1 MKKVKKKD
9 ADTLQ
14 KSNIR
19 EEKKRMRSNKLHK
32 WPDWIEWIL
41 CTLVSGAL
49 IFCLYRLSMLDLKI
63 MIAIAGML
71 IALDLIFLVLLLKR
85 KQFKWTSVVFR
96 IVLLVYVLAAGYGT
110 YTLNNT
116 YNALNDITSSVQ
128 SIVKIDLL
136 TKSDSSLNS
145 IEDFANKKIGYSNS
159 ADSFA
164 ASSAMSEINTQT
176 ATVEYVDMNDYQ
188 QLYEKLMNNEIDGL
202 IIPHNRISLLKEEYK
217 NISKDTKTIES
228 FEAERQIKPVSS
240 DIDISR
246 KPFVV
251 YLAGIDEGDDPS
263 IDARSDVNIL
273 VMVDPLNNQMTT
285 VSIPRDSY
293 VPNPA
298 LGNGSDKL
306 THLGNDGA
314 LNSMEGIEE
323 AFGIDIDYF
332 AKVNFQSLIHIV
344 DAIGGVDVD
353 VKIDFNEQDENRS
366 FKKSDK
372 IYLKKGMQTLNGKE
386 ALAYA
391 RHRKTAGYGT
401 TGRENAQQ
409 QIIQA
414 IMKKLTTA
422 EGITHINDLMN
433 VASKYVATN
442 MPLSSIQSFVS
453 KQLRD
458 VKPWSVDSITLKGG
472 SDATLTTVSMPSTPL
487 SCYLLSPGD
496 ITKVYNAY
504 QRMFDTSKMKDFK
517 FDLSANPK
525 CTIKYPKD
533 QDISEYMITSA
544 DADRLNPYSVYYGI
558 DRVDSSNAQV
568 SEQRAQNNNIEIV
581 VPQAPVYEYVP
592 VAPSVPEATG
602 NPGDSTTTPSVPDD
616 TGNTGDNT
624 TTPDVPADP
633 GTTPD
638 VPVDPGTDEG
648 GSVPSEPVV
657 PPADSSGQETN

>member
-1 MKKVKKKD
+1 MKKVNKKDIPIQNNEIKTNKKKR
-9 ADTLQ
+9 
-14 KSNIR
+14 KGPS
-19 EEKKRMRSNKLHK
+19 K
-32 WPDWIEWIL
+32 WIDWIEWIFTAGL
-41 CTLVSGAL
+41 SGAL
-49 IFCLYRLSMLDLKI
+49 IFYLYKLNVLDWRLLLCIGSI
-63 MIAIAGML
+63 L
-71 IALDLIFLVLLLKR
+71 IVLDLILLVLLIKR
-85 KQFKWTSVVFR
+85 KKGGWLAALYR
-96 IVLLVYVLAAGYGT
+96 IFLLIYIACAGYGV

-116 YNALNDITSSVQ
+116 YSTLFTITSNTP
-128 SIVKIDLL
+128 SIVQVDLL
-136 TKSDSSLNS
+136 TKADSS
-145 IEDFANKKIGYSNS
+145 IKDVEGFANKKIGYSNH
-159 ADSFA
+159 ADSY
-164 ASSAMSEINTQT
+164 ASSAAMSEINTQT

-188 QLYEKLMNNEIDGL
+188 QLYEKLQSGEIDGL
-202 IIPHNRISLLKEEYK
+202 LIPHNRISLLKEEYK
-217 NISKDTKTIES
+217 SIDQDTKVIET
-228 FEAERQIKPVSS
+228 FETKREVAPVTSN
-240 DIDISR
+240 IDIS
-246 KPFVV
+246 KEPFVV

-273 VMVDPLNNQMTT
+273 VMVDPQNNQMTT

-298 LGNGSDKL
+298 LENGSDKL

-323 AFGIDIDYF
+323 AFGIDIDYY

-344 DAIGGVDVD
+344 DALGGVDVD

-391 RHRKTAGYGT
+391 RHRKTDGYGT

-422 EGITHINDLMN
+422 EGISHINDLMS
-433 VASKYVATN
+433 VASQYVSTN

-472 SDATLTTVSMPSTPL
+472 TDATLTTVSMPSLPL
-487 SCYLLSPGD
+487 SCYLLGPSD

-504 QRMFDTSKMKDFK
+504 QRMFDDSSMKEFS
-517 FDLSANPK
+517 FNLSTNPQ
-525 CTIKYPKD
+525 CTITYPKD
-533 QDISEYMITSA
+533 QTVSEFMITSA

-558 DRVDSSNAQV
+558 DRVDSSNAGA
-568 SEQRAQNNNIEIV
+568 SEQRAESNNIEIV
-581 VPQAPVYEYVP
+581 VPQAPTYSYVP
-592 VAPSVPEATG
+592 SAPVQTPTTPVEPSVEPSE
-602 NPGDSTTTPSVPDD
+602 PSTPSEQPSEPSTPSVEPSEPS
-616 TGNTGDNT
+616 TPSEQPSEPTEPVTPPT
-624 TTPDVPADP
+624 TDVPADS
-633 GTTPD
+633 TAT
-638 VPVDPGTDEG
+638 E
-648 GSVPSEPVV
+648 
-657 PPADSSGQETN
+657 

>member
-1 MKKVKKKD
+1 M
-9 ADTLQ
+9 
-14 KSNIR
+14 
-19 EEKKRMRSNKLHK
+19 
-32 WPDWIEWIL
+32 
-41 CTLVSGAL
+41 
-49 IFCLYRLSMLDLKI
+49 
-63 MIAIAGML
+63 
-71 IALDLIFLVLLLKR
+71 
-85 KQFKWTSVVFR
+85 
-96 IVLLVYVLAAGYGT
+96 LLVYVLAAGYGT

-240 DIDISR
+240 DIDISQ

-366 FKKSDK
+366 FK
-372 IYLKKGMQTLNGKE
+372 I
-386 ALAYA
+386 
-391 RHRKTAGYGT
+391 R
-401 TGRENAQQ
+401 
-409 QIIQA
+409 
-414 IMKKLTTA
+414 
-422 EGITHINDLMN
+422 
-433 VASKYVATN
+433 
-442 MPLSSIQSFVS
+442 
-453 KQLRD
+453 
-458 VKPWSVDSITLKGG
+458 
-472 SDATLTTVSMPSTPL
+472 
-487 SCYLLSPGD
+487 
-496 ITKVYNAY
+496 
-504 QRMFDTSKMKDFK
+504 
-517 FDLSANPK
+517 
-525 CTIKYPKD
+525 
-533 QDISEYMITSA
+533 
-544 DADRLNPYSVYYGI
+544 
-558 DRVDSSNAQV
+558 
-568 SEQRAQNNNIEIV
+568 
-581 VPQAPVYEYVP
+581 
-592 VAPSVPEATG
+592 
-602 NPGDSTTTPSVPDD
+602 
-616 TGNTGDNT
+616 
-624 TTPDVPADP
+624 
-633 GTTPD
+633 
-638 VPVDPGTDEG
+638 
-648 GSVPSEPVV
+648 
-657 PPADSSGQETN
+657 